1 VSALAKGVDVST
13 WNHAD
18 NEPINW
24 EEVAHAG
31 YTFAIIKATQGD
43 GYINPWL
50 RRDYDDAFAAGLL
63 VGAYHYYDASAEA
76 TKQAEHFVG
85 SLIGMKLDLHAWLDL
100 EISGFSNWEMA
111 GYVNTFLEAT
121 KDGRPGT
128 GLYCSV
134 SVWTELQSASV
145 KVPAVWAADW
155 DVEEA
160 PPEATIWQTG
170 QGTVPGIPGSVDLD
184 YIVSTRGINLST
196 TPAPKPTAATVHPV
210 ELAAEQEVEEKESA
224 TEK

>member
-1 VSALAKGVDVST
+1 MSAPAKGVDVST

-18 NEPINW
+18 NEPIDW
-24 EEVAHAG
+24 TAVARAG

-43 GYINPWL
+43 SYLNPWL

-85 SLIGMKLDLHAWLDL
+85 CLIGMRLDLHAWLDL
-100 EISGFSNWEMA
+100 EVTAPNEWTLA
-111 GYVNTFLEAT
+111 GYVNTFLEAC

-128 GLYCSV
+128 GLYCSQ
-134 SVWTELQSASV
+134 STWQELNKATIS
-145 KVPAVWAADW
+145 VPAVWAADW
-155 DVEEA
+155 GVES
-160 PPEATIWQTG
+160 PPSEATIWQKG
-170 QGTVPGIPGSVDLD
+170 QSGVPGIPGSVDLD

-196 TPAPKPTAATVHPV
+196 TPPAKPTVNTVHPI
-210 ELAAEQEVEEKESA
+210 ELAAEKEVEDEESA
-224 TEK
+224 PDV

>member
-1 VSALAKGVDVST
+1 MGAPAKGVDVST

-18 NEPINW
+18 NEPIDW

-43 GYINPWL
+43 SYLNPWL

-63 VGAYHYYDASAEA
+63 VGAYHYYDASVEA

-85 SLIGMKLDLHAWLDL
+85 CLIGMKLDLHAWLDL
-100 EISGFSNWEMA
+100 EVTAPNEWTLA
-111 GYVNTFLEAT
+111 GYVNTFLEAC

-128 GLYCSV
+128 GLYCSQ
-134 SVWTELQSASV
+134 STWEELAKASIS
-145 KVPAVWAADW
+145 VPAVWAADW
-155 DVEEA
+155 GVESA
-160 PPEATIWQTG
+160 PPEATIWQKG
-170 QGTVPGIPGSVDLD
+170 QGEVPGIPGSVDLD

-196 TPAPKPTAATVHPV
+196 TPPPKPSVTTVHPV
-210 ELAAEQEVEEKESA
+210 VPQDDDEGREGEE
-224 TEK
+224 